1 MLDRELIS
9 IAEEARLRAYAPYS
23 GFAVGAA
30 LLGADGRVFVGCN
43 VENASYSA
51 TLCAERVAF
60 GAAIAAGCRD
70 FEKIA
75 IVGENTGKPIDRFCM
90 PCGVCRQVMSEFC
103 KPDFEILAWN
113 GTETRIFR
121 LDALLPSAFELED

>member
-1 MLDRELIS
+1 MLDRELIAL
-9 IAEEARLRAYAPYS
+9 AEEARVMAYAPYS

-30 LLGADGRVFVGCN
+30 LLGKDGSVFVGCN

-60 GAAIAAGCRD
+60 GAAIAAGCSA

-75 IVGENTGKPIDRFCM
+75 IVGGNAKERPSRVCA

-103 KPDFEILAWN
+103 KPDFEVLLWN
-113 GTETRIFR
+113 GKEICVHR
-121 LDALLPSAFELED
+121 LDSLLPSAFELES